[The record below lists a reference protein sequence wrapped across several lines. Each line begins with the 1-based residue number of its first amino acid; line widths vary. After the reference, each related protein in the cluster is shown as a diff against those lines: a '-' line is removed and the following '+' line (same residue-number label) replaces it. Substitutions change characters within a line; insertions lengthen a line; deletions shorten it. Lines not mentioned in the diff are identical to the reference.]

1 MNDQTTGNAAGEV
14 ANNTAAKGAIYPFEL
29 PALPYAFDALEPFVD
44 AETMQ
49 LHHDKHH
56 QTYVD
61 NLNKALENLPQF
73 HDRTIEDIL
82 RNFKDVPPDAQTA
95 IRNHGGGHANH
106 QLFWKILKRNDG
118 KTPTGELLKAIEASF
133 GTFEDF
139 KAKFNDAGAKLF
151 GSGWVFLIAEP
162 EKGNK
167 LEIVTRPNQDSVL
180 LDHKPALLGND
191 VWEHAYYLK
200 YRNKR
205 ADYLQAWWNVVNW
218 EVIADRL
225 DGIRAGRAQ
234 L

>member
-1 MNDQTTGNAAGEV
+1 MSNQTATEGTNI
-14 ANNTAAKGAIYPFEL
+14 TADRGKVYPFEL
-29 PALPYAFDALEPFVD
+29 PALPYSYDALEPFID
-44 AETMQ
+44 AETMR

-61 NLNKALENLPQF
+61 NLNAAIKDLPAF
-73 HDRTIEDIL
+73 HNRTIEDIL
-82 RNFKDVPPDAQTA
+82 RNLGEVPEAAHTA
-95 IRNHGGGHANH
+95 VRNHGGGHANH

-118 KTPTGELLKAIEASF
+118 KTPNGELLKAIESSF
-133 GTFEDF
+133 GSFDDF
-139 KAKFNDAGAKLF
+139 KIKFGEAGTKLF

-162 EKGNK
+162 NSGE

-180 LDHKPALLGND
+180 TDHLPALLGND

-205 ADYLQAWWNVVNW
+205 ADYLAAWWNVVNW
-218 EVIADRL
+218 DVVAERL
-225 DGIRAGRAQ
+225 DGVRAGKAQ